1 MDDVKPDIWSDWLL
15 HRRIAGD
22 RESDCTLRAN
32 VERYADR
39 VLDGAQLAQGMT
51 LLDVGAGEGLV
62 AFRAIARTGPSLHVI
77 LADISAFMLHHARTC
92 ASEKGIL
99 GQCEFFEAAADRL
112 ECVEDDV
119 VDVVTT
125 RSVLAYVADKSAALR
140 EFYRVLKPGGRISIA
155 EPIFRDE
162 ALSASAMK
170 IILDARTPDSQ
181 ERLMPLLHRWKAAQ
195 FPDTEKKIA
204 QSPLTNYTE
213 RDLVYLAHKS
223 GFAGIHLEFHID
235 VDCASETSWEIF
247 LNKSPHP
254 LAPPLA
260 VILRDQF
267 TVEEQKFFEKS
278 LRPTVESGDFINT
291 GRMAYLTARK
301 PCPGA

>member
-1 MDDVKPDIWSDWLL
+1 
-15 HRRIAGD
+15 
-22 RESDCTLRAN
+22 
-32 VERYADR
+32 
-39 VLDGAQLAQGMT
+39 
-51 LLDVGAGEGLV
+51 
-62 AFRAIARTGPSLHVI
+62 
-77 LADISAFMLHHARTC
+77 
-92 ASEKGIL
+92 
-99 GQCEFFEAAADRL
+99 
-112 ECVEDDV
+112 
-119 VDVVTT
+119 
-125 RSVLAYVADKSAALR
+125 
-140 EFYRVLKPGGRISIA
+140 
-155 EPIFRDE
+155 
-162 ALSASAMK
+162 
-170 IILDARTPDSQ
+170 
-181 ERLMPLLHRWKAAQ
+181 MPLLHRWKAAQ
-195 FPDTEKKIA
+195 FPDTEEKIA

-213 RDLVYLAHKS
+213 RDLVHLAQKS